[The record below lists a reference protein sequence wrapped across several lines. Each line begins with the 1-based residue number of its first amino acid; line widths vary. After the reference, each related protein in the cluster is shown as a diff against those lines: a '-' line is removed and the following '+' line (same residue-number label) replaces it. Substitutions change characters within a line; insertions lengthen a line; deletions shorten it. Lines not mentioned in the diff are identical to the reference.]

1 MRLIILV
8 RDLIILTNSI
18 CRLLYSTVMEVKG
31 FLIKFHI
38 DFISTA
44 VIGLLWR
51 HLIIRGAK
59 LMGHV
64 RSFIASSVK

>member
-1 MRLIILV
+1 
-8 RDLIILTNSI
+8 
-18 CRLLYSTVMEVKG
+18 MEVKG

-59 LMGHV
+59 LMGMLEV
-64 RSFIASSVK
+64 LLLAVWNKLNVLNDCYKFLSIAYN